1 MDESIRQNIGI
12 VGGGMVGLLAALAF
26 EDAFSTS
33 CAIHVFDVAPLDLER
48 PLSQPSFDDRSTA
61 LSFDT
66 LGYMS
71 GLGLLEISRQACPI
85 QSIHV
90 SNKGRMGS
98 AVLTAEQV
106 NWPQLGGVIENR
118 LLGEALAERLKHSRV
133 RVHAPREIRHINPK
147 SRGVELFDAQ
157 GEAMFLDCLIIA
169 DGGQSAL
176 AQRLGMLRESKSYA
190 NSAIVANVATA
201 VHHGYCAYERF
212 SEQGPMAMLPLG
224 DADGVNRCALVWTAP
239 KHQIDELMALTDR
252 EFCRSLEAQFGYR
265 LGRIEQVGTR
275 SVYPLQM
282 MHRIEQVR
290 AGIVVLGNA
299 AHTLHPVAGQG
310 FNLSVRDIRSLT
322 DVLSQCVYNN
332 DFSSAA
338 LSSYAQRRAVD
349 QWRTVN
355 ASDLLPNLFQYAGVV
370 GAVRNFALG
379 LMDLIPAFKQ
389 RFTAIAAGAIGEGDY
404 V

>member
-1 MDESIRQNIGI
+1 
-12 VGGGMVGLLAALAF
+12 MVGLLAALAF
-26 EDAFSTS
+26 DRSFGAS
-33 CAIHVFDVAPLDLER
+33 CAIHVFDVASIDFDR

-66 LGYMS
+66 LRYMDS
-71 GLGLLEISRQACPI
+71 LGLLDVSQQACPI
-85 QSIHV
+85 RSIHV

-98 AVLTAEQV
+98 TVLTAQQV

-118 LLGEALAERLKHSRV
+118 VLGETLSQQLKDSRV
-133 RVHAPREIRHINPK
+133 RVHAPSEVATIQPK
-147 SRGVELFDAQ
+147 ARGVEVFDADGKAQ
-157 GEAMFLDCLIIA
+157 LLDCLIIA

-176 AQRLGMLRESKSYA
+176 AQRLGMLRESKAYA
-190 NSAIVANVATA
+190 HSAIIANVATA
-201 VHHGYCAYERF
+201 EHHRHCAYERF
-212 SEQGPMAMLPLG
+212 SEQGPLAMLPLSNAG
-224 DADGVNRCALVWTAP
+224 DLNRSALVWTAP
-239 KHQIDELMALTDR
+239 KDRIGELMSLTDR
-252 EFCRSLEAQFGYR
+252 QFCKSLEAQFGYR
-265 LGRIEQVGTR
+265 LGRIEQVGER
-275 SVYPLQM
+275 HVYPLQM

-322 DVLSQCVYNN
+322 EVLTQCVSSQ

-338 LSSYAQRRAVD
+338 LSPYAQRRALD

-355 ASDLLPNLFQYAGVV
+355 ASDLLPELFQYTGAV

-379 LMDLIPAFKQ
+379 FMDLIPTVKQ
-389 RFTAIAAGAIGEGDY
+389 RFTAIAAGAVGEGDY

>member
-1 MDESIRQNIGI
+1 MDESITQQIGI

-26 EDAFSTS
+26 DRSFPSN
-33 CAIHVFDVAPLDLER
+33 CAIHIFDVAPINFDR

-66 LGYMS
+66 LSYLS
-71 GLGLLEISRQACPI
+71 SLGLSEVLQRACPI

-98 AVLTAEQV
+98 TVLTAEQV
-106 NWPQLGGVIENR
+106 GWRQLGGVIENR
-118 LLGEALAERLKHSRV
+118 VLGETLVGQLKHSRV
-133 RVHAPREIRHINPK
+133 TLHAPSEVTTIQPK
-147 SRGVELFDAQ
+147 ARGLEVRSA
-157 GEAMFLDCLIIA
+157 GGKAMLLNCLIIA

-176 AQRLGMLRESKSYA
+176 AQRLGMLRESKSYT
-190 NSAIVANVATA
+190 NSAIIANVATA
-201 VHHGYCAYERF
+201 VHHGHCAYERF
-212 SEQGPMAMLPLG
+212 SEQGPMAMLPLNSAG
-224 DADGVNRCALVWTAP
+224 DLNRSALVWTAP
-239 KHQIDELMALTDR
+239 KARVDELMGLTDR
-252 EFCRSLEAQFGYR
+252 QFCKGLEAQFGYR
-265 LGRIEQVGTR
+265 LGRIEQVGER

-310 FNLSVRDIRSLT
+310 FNLSVRDIRTLT
-322 DVLSQCVYNN
+322 EVLTRCLRSH

-338 LSSYAQRRAVD
+338 LSPYAQRRAID

-355 ASDLLPNLFQYAGVV
+355 ASDLLPELFQYTGTV

-379 LMDLIPAFKQ
+379 LMDVIPAVKQ
-389 RFTAIAAGAIGEGDY
+389 RFTAIAAGAVGEGDY

>member
-1 MDESIRQNIGI
+1 
-12 VGGGMVGLLAALAF
+12 MVGLLVALAF
-26 EDAFSTS
+26 ERSFPAS
-33 CAIHVFDVAPLDLER
+33 CAIHVFDVAPIDFAR

-66 LGYMS
+66 LKYMTQ
-71 GLGLLEISRQACPI
+71 LGLSEIAEKACPI

-98 AVLTAEQV
+98 TVLTAQQV
-106 NWPQLGGVIENR
+106 AWPQLGGVIENR
-118 LLGEALAERLKHSRV
+118 VMGSVLAGHLQRSRV
-133 RVHAPREIRHINPK
+133 TLHAPSEVATVQPEAH
-147 SRGVELFDAQ
+147 GVKILDAH
-157 GEAMFLDCLIIA
+157 GNAMLLDCLIIA

-176 AQRLGMLRESKSYA
+176 AQQLGMLRESKSYA
-190 NSAIVANVATA
+190 NSAIIANVATA
-201 VHHGYCAYERF
+201 MHHQNCAYERF
-212 SEQGPMAMLPLG
+212 SEQGPMAMLPLSNAG
-224 DADGVNRCALVWTAP
+224 ELNRSALVWTAC
-239 KHQIDELMALTDR
+239 KDRVDELMSLTDR
-252 EFCRSLEAQFGYR
+252 QFCKSLEAQFGYR
-265 LGRIEQVGTR
+265 LGRVEHVGER
-275 SVYPLQM
+275 SVYPLHM

-322 DVLSQCVYNN
+322 EVLSQCLFNN

-338 LSSYAQRRAVD
+338 LSPYTRRRALD

-355 ASDLLPNLFQYAGVV
+355 ASDLLPELFQYTGVV
-370 GAVRNFALG
+370 GAARNFALG
-379 LMDLIPAFKQ
+379 LMDVIPAFKQ
-389 RFTAIAAGAIGEGDY
+389 RFTAIAAGAISEGDY

>member
-1 MDESIRQNIGI
+1 
-12 VGGGMVGLLAALAF
+12 MVGLLAALAF
-26 EDAFSTS
+26 EQACSAR
-33 CAIHVFDVAPLDLER
+33 CAIHVFDSAPLDLDR

-66 LGYMS
+66 LSYMNT
-71 GLGLLEISRQACPI
+71 LGLSEVVEKACPI

-98 AVLTAEQV
+98 TVLTAEQV

-118 LLGEALAERLKHSRV
+118 LLGGALAGRLKHSRV
-133 RVHAPREIRHINPK
+133 RVHAPTEVRSIHPK
-147 SRGVELFDAQ
+147 SRGVEVIDAS
-157 GEAMFLDCLIIA
+157 GKAMLLNCLIIA

-212 SEQGPMAMLPLG
+212 SEQGPMAMLPLSDAG
-224 DADGVNRCALVWTAP
+224 DVKRSALVWTAP
-239 KHQIDELMALTDR
+239 RDRIDELMALTDR
-252 EFCRSLEAQFGYR
+252 EFCKSLEAQFGYR
-265 LGRIEQVGTR
+265 LGRIEQVGQR

-322 DVLSQCVYNN
+322 DVLTQCLLRS

-338 LSSYAQRRAVD
+338 LSTYAQRRALD

-355 ASDLLPNLFQYAGVV
+355 ASDLLPELFQYAGAV
-370 GAVRNFALG
+370 GAARNFALG
-379 LMDLIPAFKQ
+379 LMDVIPALKQ
-389 RFTAIAAGAIGEGDY
+389 RFTAIAAGAIGEGEY